1 MSLKKLG
8 SFPTLAFA
16 AASILAIAACGPT
29 AAPPPPAASAAPTY
43 YGNGANGPIQLPPR
57 PPGSAPLPKCEEG
70 MMGDCTK

>member
-1 MSLKKLG
+1 MSPKKLG
-8 SFPTLAFA
+8 SFPAFAFA
-16 AASILAIAACGPT
+16 AATLLALAGCNAAAPS
-29 AAPPPPAASAAPTY
+29 APPPPPAAQA

>member
-1 MSLKKLG
+1 MSPKKFG
-8 SFPTLAFA
+8 SFPALAFA
-16 AASILAIAACGPT
+16 GAALLAIAGCNSAV
-29 AAPPPPAASAAPTY
+29 PPPPVPAAPA